1 MQIFTTLLKEPDF
14 EPELVD
20 GSTVQADQHSPG
32 TMGQDNQGL
41 AKSRAGKNIKIHLA
55 VDSLALPIDFDITG
69 AEVGHG
75 KNAAE
80 LAELTELM
88 AKRPRSD
95 DFIADKGYDSEV

>member
-41 AKSRAGKNIKIHLA
+41 AKSRAGKSIKIHLA

-69 AEVGHG
+69 AEVDHG

-80 LAELTELM
+80 LAELM

-95 DFIADKGYDSEV
+95 DFMADKGYDSEV